1 MTEVADLRVGQ
12 AKLSGEIDVLRNQQ
26 TANHKQNRDSIHDL
40 TNNVQTLAD
49 GLNEVTCKIDDYL
62 LIQNDRDNQRDK
74 AWWKAPL
81 GTGIIVLVLT
91 IGWQIVSK
99 VALHW

>member
-49 GLNEVTCKIDDYL
+49 GLNDYL
-62 LIQNDRDNQRDK
+62 LIQNDRDKQRDK